1 MAAGHGQDRRL
12 MATWDD
18 VRRRLD
24 QELAELGDE
33 EFVLVGEPVGPPGPP
48 RGLLRRRS
56 SPAPTRYAQVVRR
69 GDHWY
74 AECVGATSFGGDWE
88 VGPAA
93 HARLLA
99 LGWLAPGDDDPSG
112 MQPSYPNYW
121 RVLARPERAQVATMC
136 VDALAALGADADVLE
151 WRRP

>member
-1 MAAGHGQDRRL
+1 MV
-12 MATWDD
+12 TWDD

-74 AECVGATSFGGDWE
+74 AECVGATTFGGDWE
-88 VGPAA
+88 VDEVT
-93 HARLLA
+93 HHRLRD
-99 LGWLAPGDDDPSG
+99 LGWLVPGEDDPSG
-112 MQPSYPNYW
+112 VQPSYPNYW
-121 RVLARPERAQVATMC
+121 KVLPRAGAGRAAAIC
-136 VDALAALGADADVLE
+136 SDALALLGAEPSTLE
-151 WRRP
+151 WRRDA